1 MLRFPALSQ
10 PLREFPAAGLIWI
23 RESGQS
29 RGALL
34 QAFEVIFFFMG
45 TLDPMNAP
53 AGLVFD
59 YRTFIKLPAIFG
71 VDCAWVVN
79 R

>member
-1 MLRFPALSQ
+1 
-10 PLREFPAAGLIWI
+10 
-23 RESGQS
+23 
-29 RGALL
+29 L
-34 QAFEVIFFFMG
+34 QALEVIFFFMG

-53 AGLVFD
+53 AGHVFD